1 VTKIHKG
8 FELCWLFFLLKSL
21 SVLLYKKSLAADNKN
36 IKREENHKQKIYSS

>member
-36 IKREENHKQKIYSS
+36 REENHKQKIYSS